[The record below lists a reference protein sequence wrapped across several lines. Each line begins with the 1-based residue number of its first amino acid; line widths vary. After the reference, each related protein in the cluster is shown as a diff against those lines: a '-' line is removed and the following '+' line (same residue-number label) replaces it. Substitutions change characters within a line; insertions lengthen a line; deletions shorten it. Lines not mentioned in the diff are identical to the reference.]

1 MLIKKICSKE
11 FLFLRNAA
19 ESMLNDVALSTGKIP
34 AELGHMAREGTV
46 VLCKQALF
54 CCAVKKNTR
63 LGGNGRLIY
72 IL

>member
-19 ESMLNDVALSTGKIP
+19 ESMLSMLNDVALSTGKIP
-34 AELGHMAREGTV
+34 AELGHMARDGTV

-54 CCAVKKNTR
+54 CCAVKNNIR
-63 LGGNGRLIY
+63 PGDMVV
-72 IL
+72 